1 MSPIKR
7 LFLMILLT
15 MMWGP
20 SFLFIKLAIQDLPP
34 MTVVLLRVS
43 IAAAILMAIL
53 IYTGASLPRE
63 VSFWKR
69 MGVMALF
76 SSVLPF
82 CLFCYAEQTIDSALA
97 SVLNG
102 TAPMFTAVLAQLF
115 VASDTM
121 NRQKAT
127 GVAMSCAGLVLL
139 FSPRL
144 LQGIDGTALGMVAAL
159 TASISYAISH
169 VYGKLYVSGLKPYV
183 GPTSQLLASA
193 LMLAPIAIYHDQVWT
208 LQMPSLT
215 AMGGVLGLAIFGS
228 ACAFILYYKLLAE
241 SGPTALSTVACFFP
255 VVGMVLGYVF
265 LDEELTTTGLAASA
279 MILSGV
285 VLVNEVVTLNIFSG
299 GESQIKE
306 QVDD

>member
-15 MMWGP
+15 FMWGP

-53 IYTGASLPRE
+53 MYTGSSLPRE
-63 VSFWKR
+63 ISFWKR

-97 SVLNG
+97 AVLNG

-115 VASDTM
+115 VATDTM

-127 GVAMSCAGLVLL
+127 GVALSCAGLVLL

-144 LQGIDGTALGMVAAL
+144 LQGIDGTALGMAAAL
-159 TASISYAISH
+159 TASICYAISH

-183 GPTSQLLASA
+183 GPTSQLLASS
-193 LMLAPIAIYHDQVWT
+193 LMLAPIAIYHDQVWA

-215 AMGGVLGLAIFGS
+215 AVGGVFGLAIFGS

-265 LDEELTTTGLAASA
+265 LDEELTMTGLAASA

-285 VLVNEVVTLNIFSG
+285 VLVNEVVTLNIFSSG
-299 GESQIKE
+299 VSEIKE